1 MSDLNQ
7 TSIQTAGAEN
17 EQEGLDNTGT
27 VGMDIV
33 SGPEHDDIVPLGG
46 DDVVAGG
53 AGRRLPVR

>member
-7 TSIQTAGAEN
+7 TSQTAGDEN
-17 EQEGLDNTGT
+17 EQEGLDHTGT

-33 SGPEHDDIVPLGG
+33 SGFEHDDIAPRGG
-46 DDVVAGG
+46 GDVVAGG